1 MVRESIATS
10 ILERLTSSRARLARE
25 FSASAPRIGHFVLD
39 DVLPGELAARIFE
52 AFPSPERMT
61 LKRSLRE
68 HKYIAAQMD
77 RYDRLL
83 EEALFAF
90 QDARLLRE
98 IECITGLEDLQ
109 PDPELYAG
117 GISVMTRQHFL
128 NPHIDNSHD
137 KDRARWRVLNA
148 LFYVTPQWDDAD
160 GGHLELW
167 PKGPDAGPI
176 TLHSRFNRL
185 VVMATHADSWHS
197 VSPVR
202 SARPRCCVSNYYFR
216 AAPARPSDQFHVTSF
231 RGRPEQPVRD
241 LFLRVDA
248 GARGL
253 LRRVFKSGLG
263 RLTHLY
269 RR

>member
-1 MVRESIATS
+1 MTREAIAS
-10 ILERLTSSRARLARE
+10 AILERLASSAGRLQRQFAETS
-25 FSASAPRIGHFVLD
+25 PRVGHFVLD
-39 DVLPGELAARIFE
+39 DVLPGDLAQRVFE
-52 AFPSPERMT
+52 AFPPPGQMT

-68 HKYIAAQMD
+68 HKYISAQMD
-77 RYDRLL
+77 RHDRLV

-90 QDARLLRE
+90 QDPRVLRE
-98 IECITGLEDLQ
+98 LERITGLEGLE

-117 GISVMTRQHFL
+117 GISVMTKDQFL

-137 KDRARWRVLNA
+137 KDRRRWRVLNA
-148 LFYVTPQWDDAD
+148 LFYLTPQWGDGD

-167 PKGPDAGPI
+167 PEGPGAAPV

-185 VVMATHADSWHS
+185 VVMATHDDSWHS

-202 SARPRCCVSNYYFR
+202 GLRPRCCVSNYYFR
-216 AAPARPSDQFHVTSF
+216 RAPVRAGDRFHVTSF
-231 RGRPEQPVRD
+231 RGRPEQPLRD
-241 LFLRVDA
+241 LVLKADARARSILR
-248 GARGL
+248 L
-253 LRRVFKSGLG
+253 LFRKGLG

>member
-1 MVRESIATS
+1 MQRDQIADAVV
-10 ILERLTSSRARLARE
+10 ERLAASRERLREQFTRSSA
-25 FSASAPRIGHFVLD
+25 RIGHFVLD
-39 DVLPGELAARIFE
+39 HVLPADLASQVYQ
-52 AFPSPERMT
+52 AFPSPGRMT

-77 RYDRLL
+77 RYERLV

-90 QDARLLRE
+90 QDVRVLRE
-98 IECITGLEDLQ
+98 IERITGLDRLEG
-109 PDPELYAG
+109 DPELYAG
-117 GISVMTRQHFL
+117 GISVMVKNHFL

-137 KDRARWRVLNA
+137 KDRSRWRVLNA
-148 LFYVTPQWDDAD
+148 LFYVTPQWGDED

-167 PKGPDAGPI
+167 PDGPGAQPV

-185 VVMATHADSWHS
+185 VVMATHAQSWHS
-197 VSPVR
+197 VSPVL
-202 SARPRCCVSNYYFR
+202 APRPRCCVSNYYFR
-216 AAPARPSDQFHVTSF
+216 RAPVRDSDRFHVTSF

-241 LFLRVDA
+241 LVLKLDA
-248 GARGL
+248 GMRAV
-253 LRRVFKSGLG
+253 LRRVFKKGLG